1 MLAAVE
7 PLESDS
13 WISILSVCLDGFGNS
28 FEDFTR
34 APRESHL
41 QYTMSIAF
49 AFEPAQNHDIDCS
62 FDRCCHMTNHWLVLL
77 VLLATMSKGNS
88 APTRTNEAA
97 FAASAGSGESVERNI
112 ANDNE
117 IPLLPASDP
126 NSNIPSLKLGETMRF
141 EEMGP
146 IIINLDGTT
155 RRIDNWNEMTKHE
168 QEVSWRRL
176 AKRNDERR
184 KMLMEKMQQE
194 SSDSKDQE

>member
-1 MLAAVE
+1 MTNRGLVK
-7 PLESDS
+7 
-13 WISILSVCLDGFGNS
+13 ILFVLIG
-28 FEDFTR
+28 
-34 APRESHL
+34 
-41 QYTMSIAF
+41 TMS
-49 AFEPAQNHDIDCS
+49 
-62 FDRCCHMTNHWLVLL
+62 R
-77 VLLATMSKGNS
+77 GNS

-97 FAASAGSGESVERNI
+97 FAAPSISGESLEGENAVG
-112 ANDNE
+112 NE

-126 NSNIPSLKLGETMRF
+126 DSNIPSLKLGETMRF

-168 QEVSWRRL
+168 QEVSWRRI

-194 SSDSKDQE
+194 SSDRNDQE